1 MGGIFWPRGG
11 HANPQR
17 TVQAYA
23 WALQDQG
30 GRIYQ
35 NATVTDITVVDDR
48 ATAVET
54 TRGTV
59 GADFVVSAAGPQTGH
74 ICDMVGAFVPVS
86 PGRVEI
92 VVTEPLPLMPM
103 GKITGHGIYGR
114 QTRRGNLTYGG
125 GNQEWIDVGLG
136 SPDKPNTPMIR
147 NIAKRLCELYPAAE
161 DLRIMRSWA
170 GVGEQTPDMAPV
182 VDILDHPGN
191 FVVVTMSAPTG
202 SVFRPPRA
210 RW

>member
-1 MGGIFWPRGG
+1 M
-11 HANPQR
+11 
-17 TVQAYA
+17 
-23 WALQDQG
+23 
-30 GRIYQ
+30 
-35 NATVTDITVVDDR
+35 
-48 ATAVET
+48 
-54 TRGTV
+54 

-92 VVTEPLPLMPM
+92 VVTEPLPLMPI

-161 DLRIMRSWA
+161 DLRIRRPADHAKLGGRGRADA
-170 GVGEQTPDMAPV
+170 GHGSSRG
-182 VDILDHPGN
+182 HPGPPGQLRRRDHVGADG
-191 FVVVTMSAPTG
+191 FGISPATGKVVSDLVLHGESPELLGDLGLNRFRDVPRDWRERWGWAPPAE
-202 SVFRPPRA
+202 VE
-210 RW
+210 